1 MLMIHVI
8 FMLEFLEKI
17 KIHKL
22 KKSFQEMHLCIESV
36 FYILIYSDF

>member
-8 FMLEFLEKI
+8 LMLEFLEKI

-22 KKSFQEMHLCIESV
+22 KKSFQEMYLCIESV
-36 FYILIYSDF
+36 FYILI